1 MKKICNKCRN
11 YSEKYQFCFVNAIKI
26 GKNLVDYCK
35 DYKDRKE
42 GTYAKSK
49 KYAKHSV

>member
-1 MKKICNKCRN
+1 MKKICHKCRN

-35 DYKDRKE
+35 DYKE